1 MCKLYFLHYCPAWL
15 LNAWILL
22 VMYLQLSAIRQIE
35 NNYVLTLV
43 YSLYDPAYP
52 VHPAKERGNSKHQ
65 SAGFYLKCKP

>member
-35 NNYVLTLV
+35 NNYVLPWSIASMTLLTLSTLLRNGAILNTKV
-43 YSLYDPAYP
+43 L
-52 VHPAKERGNSKHQ
+52 V
-65 SAGFYLKCKP
+65 FI